1 MWRILRLAAVAV
13 FMASSTTGFAK
24 DSGQGET
31 QSVIVELE
39 KVALTRWGNGD
50 VYGYIDLASEDISYF
65 DPEQEKRLDGLAAFK
80 ELLVP
85 AQGKIDIHR
94 FEMPN
99 WRVQLYDNVGIL
111 TFNLVNYDS
120 NDSVKTRWNSTE
132 VYHLEKGEWKLVHSH
147 WSLTKHGEN

>member
-1 MWRILRLAAVAV
+1 MWKILQWTAVAV
-13 FMASSTTGFAK
+13 LMTSGMTSFAG
-24 DSGQGET
+24 DSEQGET
-31 QSVIVELE
+31 QSAIAELE
-39 KVALTRWGNGD
+39 KAALTRWGNGD
-50 VYGYIDLASEDISYF
+50 VFGYIELASEDISYF

-85 AQGKIDIHR
+85 VQGKIDIHR

-99 WRVQLYDNVGIL
+99 WRVQLYGEVGIL

-132 VYHLEKGEWKLVHSH
+132 VYHLENGEWKLVHSH
-147 WSLTKHGEN
+147 WSLTEQGED